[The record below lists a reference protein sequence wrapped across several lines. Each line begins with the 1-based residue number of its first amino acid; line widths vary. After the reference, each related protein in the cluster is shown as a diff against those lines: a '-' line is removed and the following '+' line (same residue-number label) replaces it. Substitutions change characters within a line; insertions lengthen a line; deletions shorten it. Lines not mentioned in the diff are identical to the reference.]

1 MKQKGMLMVISGP
14 SATGKSTIVK
24 EYLKRNPQIKM
35 SVSATTR
42 QPRPGETD
50 GVNYFFLN
58 KDVFR
63 KRLENGEF
71 LEHAQVYGNYYGTP
85 KAYVEE
91 QMTDGKDVLLEIDT
105 EGAMQVR
112 EKFAE
117 GVFLFVIPPSLEALK
132 QRINYRGTETAAE
145 MNQRLNN
152 ALLEIEQLTQ
162 YDYVVMNKHVD
173 DAVGTIESIML
184 AEKTSVARCGWYW
197 VHEFTKQL

>member
-117 GVFLFVIPPSLEALK
+117 GVFLFVIPPSLEALN